1 MEVPAG
7 QDGIQQLL
15 QAEQEAQ
22 MIVNKARQA
31 KTERLRQAKE
41 DAAREFSAYKKEK
54 EDEFNKSIEY
64 DANESQSAKS
74 NMQKETDELVN
85 KVHASTKANKNIVLD
100 LLLKQVK
107 SV

>member
-1 MEVPAG
+1 M
-7 QDGIQQLL
+7 
-15 QAEQEAQ
+15 
-22 MIVNKARQA
+22 
-31 KTERLRQAKE
+31 RQAKE
-41 DAAREFSAYKKEK
+41 EAAREVSAYKKEK

-107 SV
+107 TV